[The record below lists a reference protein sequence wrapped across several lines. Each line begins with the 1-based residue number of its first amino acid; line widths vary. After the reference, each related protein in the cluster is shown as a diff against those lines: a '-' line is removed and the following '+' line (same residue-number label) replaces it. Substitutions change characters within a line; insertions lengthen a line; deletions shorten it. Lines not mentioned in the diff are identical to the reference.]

1 MNLPEP
7 VAERLDRRDELV
19 NKLGHVL
26 RADQLIARPEDLAAY
41 ECDAVSAYRQRPLA
55 VALPEETSEVAAV
68 IKVCAELDIPIVPWG
83 AGYGPIW
90 RRIGP

>member
-41 ECDAVSAYRQRPLA
+41 ECDAVSAYRQRPWA
-55 VALPEETSEVAAV
+55 VALPEETGDS
-68 IKVCAELDIPIVPWG
+68 CG
-83 AGYGPIW
+83 N
-90 RRIGP
+90 